1 MANTVQIL
9 SYANTFGEW
18 MVNTNELA
26 GELNTLATGNYTKN
40 SGTLVLNSPQT
51 SLQVSNT
58 ALFTGN
64 LYMTGTGS
72 RITTPYL
79 YVTKEA
85 GINELTVEHTT
96 TTANLVVTDSLGGT
110 ALIRFQENLIET
122 SVAMAIALG

>member
-64 LYMTGTGS
+64 LYMTGTDS
-72 RITTPYL
+72 RMTTPYL

-85 GINELTVEHTT
+85 GINELKVEHTT